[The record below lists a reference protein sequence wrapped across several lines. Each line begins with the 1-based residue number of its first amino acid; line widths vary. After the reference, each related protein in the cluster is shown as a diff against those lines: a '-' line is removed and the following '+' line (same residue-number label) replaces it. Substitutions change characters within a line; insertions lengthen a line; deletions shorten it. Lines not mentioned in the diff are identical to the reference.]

1 MSLRIALAC
10 DHGGFELKE
19 SLGRFLDTVGHTVV
33 NLGVDNTDSVDYPDK
48 AHELA
53 SVMLQ
58 GKADFGIL
66 ICGTGIG
73 IGIAANRHAG
83 IRAALCTNSY
93 MAKMARE
100 HNDANVLCL
109 GARVIGSAL
118 AEDIVATFLAAE
130 FQGGRHTQRLSKID
144 LQ

>member
-1 MSLRIALAC
+1 MSLRIAIAA
-10 DHGGFELKE
+10 DHGGFALKDE
-19 SLGRFLDTVGHTVV
+19 IGCSLASVGHTVI
-33 NLGVDNTDSVDYPDK
+33 NLGVDTGDSVDYPDK

-53 SVMLQ
+53 DVLLK

-73 IGIAANRHAG
+73 ISIAANRHPG
-83 IRAALCTNSY
+83 IRAAVCTNSY

-118 AEDIVATFLAAE
+118 AEDIVQAFLAAR
-130 FQGGRHTQRLSKID
+130 FQNGRHSHRLAKIE